1 MASKIKKEANS
12 GETKKLKVNSKDNI
26 EKVVSQDKKTVVTG
40 NKSNSVRKKPVV
52 RKVVQEETDT
62 KSNNKINII
71 NNNSNDF
78 NIFENIDNS
87 DTYVTYHVYIVK
99 EDDTIDSILDKY
111 GVTKEDLSNYN
122 DITNIKPKD
131 KIIIPNKN
139 E

>member
-62 KSNNKINII
+62 KAKAVKKKIAKPVKKENN
-71 NNNSNDF
+71 
-78 NIFENIDNS
+78 
-87 DTYVTYHVYIVK
+87 
-99 EDDTIDSILDKY
+99 
-111 GVTKEDLSNYN
+111 
-122 DITNIKPKD
+122 
-131 KIIIPNKN
+131 
-139 E
+139 